1 MEESLFLGGNMD
13 VVVLDDVDEALVL
26 DFDDFQLFLEG
37 LDFGLALLD
46 PCGAIPAGGGLHEG
60 DHVLQL

>member
-1 MEESLFLGGNMD
+1 MD